1 MITFSSSTKVWLF
14 ILISSA
20 SLLFYGYSM
29 GGRLGLIAG
38 FFASLVFNVL
48 IFIYGDF
55 KLFNFFNSRELKGQ
69 DPYGALSMRDALC
82 TKLQM
87 EKPRIRIYE
96 SHAVNSFTL
105 GLFWNSPTIFIS
117 SASINHLS
125 HSELEQVILLGLCQ
139 IKKMDSF
146 AFGVVSV
153 LANTL
158 AGFAHFLDD
167 IIFLKFIFNS
177 NLILFSWLLKPLIW
191 LLVKTVAS
199 FDSYYKNDRLCCDIL
214 KDKRQFCEL
223 LWKLD
228 GYSKTRPDMIPEGT
242 AHLFLVHPSSQL
254 KNFFEHIH
262 PSVQRR
268 IVHLIGHS
276 PL

>member
-1 MITFSSSTKVWLF
+1 MVTFSNSTKVWLF
-14 ILISSA
+14 ILVSST
-20 SLLFYGYSM
+20 SLLFYGYSAF
-29 GGRLGLIAG
+29 GRLGLILG
-38 FFASLVFNVL
+38 FFFSLVFNVL

-55 KLFNFFNSRELKGQ
+55 KLYGFFKSTELKGQ
-69 DPYGALSMRDALC
+69 DPYGALQVRDILC
-82 TKLQM
+82 AQLKM
-87 EKPRIRIYE
+87 EKPKIRIYE
-96 SHAVNSFTL
+96 SGSINSFTL

-117 SASINHLS
+117 TGSVNHLS
-125 HSELEQVILLGLCQ
+125 RSELEQVILLCLCQ

-153 LANTL
+153 LANTT
-158 AGFAHFLDD
+158 AGFAYLLDQL
-167 IIFLKFIFNS
+167 IFLKFIFKS
-177 NLILFSWLLKPLIW
+177 NLMLFSLISKPLIW
-191 LLVKTVAS
+191 VLVKTVANT
-199 FDSYYKNDRLCCDIL
+199 DSYYRNDRLCCEVL

-228 GYSKTRPDMIPEGT
+228 GYSKTLPDTIPEGT
-242 AHLFLVHPSSQL
+242 AHLFLVHPSCRLQSY
-254 KNFFEHIH
+254 FERIH

>member
-1 MITFSSSTKVWLF
+1 MVTFSNSTKVWLF
-14 ILISSA
+14 ILASSI
-20 SLLFYGYSM
+20 SLLFYGYSAF
-29 GGRLGLIAG
+29 GRLGLILG
-38 FFASLVFNVL
+38 FFFSLFFNVL

-55 KLFNFFNSRELKGQ
+55 KLYNFFKSTELMGQ
-69 DPYGALSMRDALC
+69 DPHGALRIGDILC
-82 TKLQM
+82 EKLRM
-87 EKPRIRIYE
+87 EKPKIRIYE
-96 SHAVNSFTL
+96 SESINSFTL

-117 SASINHLS
+117 TGSVDHLS
-125 HSELEQVILLGLCQ
+125 RAELEQVILMCLCQ

-153 LANTL
+153 LANTI
-158 AGFAHFLDD
+158 AGFAYLLDQL
-167 IIFLKFIFNS
+167 IFLKFIFKN
-177 NLILFSWLLKPLIW
+177 NLMVFALVAKPVIW
-191 LLVKTVAS
+191 LLVKSVANT
-199 FDSYYKNDRLCCDIL
+199 DSYYRNDRLCCEVL

-228 GYSKTRPDMIPEGT
+228 GYSKTLPDTIPEGT
-242 AHLFLVHPSSQL
+242 AHLFLVHPSYQSHS
-254 KNFFEHIH
+254 FFERIH

>member
-14 ILISSA
+14 ILISSI
-20 SLLFYGYSM
+20 SLLFYGYSTHS
-29 GGRLGLIAG
+29 RLGLIAG
-38 FFASLVFNVL
+38 FFVSLIFNVL

-55 KLFNFFNSRELKGQ
+55 KLYNFFKSTELKGQ
-69 DPYGALSMRDALC
+69 DPYGALRVRDDLC
-82 TKLQM
+82 KQLQM
-87 EKPRIRIYE
+87 DKPKIRIYE
-96 SHAVNSFTL
+96 SDSINSFTL

-117 SASINHLS
+117 SGCVNHLS
-125 HSELEQVILLGLCQ
+125 RTELEQVILLSLCQ

-153 LANTL
+153 LANTI
-158 AGFAHFLDD
+158 AGFAYLLDQV
-167 IIFLKFIFNS
+167 IFLKFIFKS
-177 NLILFSWLLKPLIW
+177 KLVFFSYISKPFIW
-191 LLVKTVAS
+191 LLVKSVAS
-199 FDSYYKNDRLCCDIL
+199 HDSFYRNDKLCCDVL

-228 GYSKTRPDMIPEGT
+228 GYSKTKPDNIPEGT
-242 AHLFLVHPSSQL
+242 AHLFLVHPSNEQ
-254 KNFFEHIH
+254 KNFFERIH
-262 PSVQRR
+262 PSVNRR

>member
-1 MITFSSSTKVWLF
+1 MHS
-14 ILISSA
+14 
-20 SLLFYGYSM
+20 
-29 GGRLGLIAG
+29 RLGLILG
-38 FFASLVFNVL
+38 FFVSLFFNVL

-55 KLFNFFNSRELKGQ
+55 KLYNFFKSIELKGQ
-69 DPYGALSMRDALC
+69 DPYGALRMRDDLC
-82 TKLQM
+82 EKLKM
-87 EKPRIRIYE
+87 EKPKIRIYE
-96 SHAVNSFTL
+96 SQSINSFTL
-105 GLFWNSPTIFIS
+105 GLFWNSSTIFVS
-117 SASINHLS
+117 RGSIQHLNS
-125 HSELEQVILLGLCQ
+125 TELEQVILLGLCQ

-158 AGFAHFLDD
+158 AGFAYLLDQ
-167 IIFLKFIFNS
+167 IIFLKFIFKS
-177 NLILFSWLLKPLIW
+177 ELMFFSWLIKPVIW
-191 LLVKTVAS
+191 VLVKSVAS
-199 FDSYYKNDRLCCDIL
+199 FESFYRNDRLCCDVL

-228 GYSKTRPDMIPEGT
+228 GYAKTIPDTIPEGT
-242 AHLFLVHPSSQL
+242 AHLFLVHPSIQL
-254 KNFFEHIH
+254 QSFFERIH

>member
-1 MITFSSSTKVWLF
+1 MVTFSNSTKVWLF
-14 ILISSA
+14 ILVSSI
-20 SLLFYGYSM
+20 SLLFYGYSAF
-29 GGRLGLIAG
+29 GRVGLILG
-38 FFASLVFNVL
+38 FFSSLFFNVL

-55 KLFNFFNSRELKGQ
+55 KLYNFFKSNELKGQ
-69 DPYGALSMRDALC
+69 DPHGALRVRDILC
-82 TKLQM
+82 EQLKM
-87 EKPRIRIYE
+87 EKPKIRIYE
-96 SHAVNSFTL
+96 SESINSFTL

-117 SASINHLS
+117 TGSVSHLS
-125 HSELEQVILLGLCQ
+125 KAELEQVILLCLCQ

-153 LANTL
+153 LANTI
-158 AGFAHFLDD
+158 AGFAYLLDQLV
-167 IIFLKFIFNS
+167 FLKFIFKS
-177 NLILFSWLLKPLIW
+177 NLVLFSLISKPFIW
-191 LLVKTVAS
+191 VLVKSVANT
-199 FDSYYKNDRLCCDIL
+199 DSYYRNDRLCCEIL

-228 GYSKTRPDMIPEGT
+228 GYSKTLPDTIPEGT
-242 AHLFLVHPSSQL
+242 AHLFLVHPSYQL
-254 KNFFEHIH
+254 HNFFERIH